1 MMQAFL
7 AIAAAGMVATMY
19 GAFLWAPTEVTMGD
33 VQRIF
38 YIHMACWAVAFPAYG
53 VVSISGVAH
62 LITRNMKWD
71 RIGLAC
77 AEIGTVFCAGG
88 LITGPLWAK
97 PAWGIWWTW
106 DMRLT
111 LSLIVFLIYL
121 SYLLLRDFIEDP
133 QKRARFSALYG
144 IFAIPAVIFDYL
156 AIRLW
161 RTQHPQPVIMGGEGS
176 GLDPIMRWV
185 LLISTLTFV
194 LWFILIAVA
203 RVRLEKQRELVAQ
216 LRRELM
222 MES

>member
-1 MMQAFL
+1 MFQALL
-7 AIAAAGMVATMY
+7 ALAAAGMVATMY
-19 GAFLWAPTEVTMGD
+19 GAVLWAPTEVTMGD

-53 VVSISGVAH
+53 VVSIAGIAQ
-62 LITRNMKWD
+62 LITKNMRWD

-77 AEIGTVFCAGG
+77 AEIGTMFCAGG
-88 LITGPLWAK
+88 LITGPIWAK
-97 PAWGIWWTW
+97 PVWGIWWTW

-121 SYLLLRDFIEDP
+121 SYLLLRDFIEEP
-133 QKRARFSALYG
+133 EKRARFAAIYG

-156 AIRLW
+156 AIRLY

-176 GLDPIMRWV
+176 GLDPTMRWV

-194 LWFILIAVA
+194 LWWILMAVL
-203 RVRLEKQRELVAQ
+203 RVRLEKQRDEVQQ
-216 LRRELM
+216 LRRQLM
-222 MES
+222 MEN

>member
-1 MMQAFL
+1 MFQALL
-7 AIAAAGMVATMY
+7 ALAAAGLVGTMY
-19 GAFLWAPTEVTMGD
+19 GAFIWAPTEVTMGD

-53 VVSISGVAH
+53 VVSIAGIAQ
-62 LITRNMKWD
+62 LITKNMKWD

-77 AEIGTVFCAGG
+77 AEIGTMFCAGG

-133 QKRARFSALYG
+133 QKRARFAAIYG
-144 IFAIPAVIFDYL
+144 IFAIPAVVFDYL

-194 LWFILIAVA
+194 LWWILVAVL
-203 RVRLEKQRELVAQ
+203 RVRLERQREEVQQ
-216 LRRELM
+216 LRRQLM
-222 MES
+222 MD

>member
-1 MMQAFL
+1 MMQAIMAL
-7 AIAAAGMVATMY
+7 TAIGMVATMY

-38 YIHMACWAVAFPAYG
+38 YIHMACWVVAFPAYF
-53 VVSISGVAH
+53 VVSISGIGY
-62 LITRNMKWD
+62 LITKNMKWD

-77 AEIGTVFCAGG
+77 AEIGTMFCAGG

-121 SYLLLRDFIEDP
+121 SYLLLRDFMEDS
-133 QKRARFSALYG
+133 QKRAKFAALYG
-144 IFAIPAVIFDYL
+144 IFAIPAVVFDYL

-161 RTQHPQPVIMGGEGS
+161 RTQHPQPVVMGGEGS
-176 GLDPIMRWV
+176 GLDPTMRTV
-185 LLISTLTFV
+185 LLISMGTFV
-194 LWFILIAVA
+194 LWWILVA
-203 RVRLEKQRELVAQ
+203 ALRVRLEKQREEVAQ
-216 LRRELM
+216 LRRELRM
-222 MES
+222 N

>member
-1 MMQAFL
+1 MFQALL
-7 AIAAAGMVATMY
+7 AMAAAGMVATMY
-19 GAFLWAPTEVTMGD
+19 GAFVWAPTEVTMGD

-38 YIHMACWAVAFPAYG
+38 YIHMACWAVAFPAYC
-53 VVSISGVAH
+53 VVSVSG
-62 LITRNMKWD
+62 LGYLFTKNMKWD

-121 SYLLLRDFIEDP
+121 SYLLLRDFMEDA
-133 QKRARFSALYG
+133 QKRAKFAALYG

-161 RTQHPQPVIMGGEGS
+161 RTQHPQPVIMGGANS
-176 GLDPIMRWV
+176 GLDPTMRTV
-185 LLISTLTFV
+185 LLITTLTFT

-203 RVRLEKQRELVAQ
+203 RVRLERQREEVRE
-216 LRRELM
+216 LRRQLM
-222 MES
+222 MGA

>member
-1 MMQAFL
+1 MFQTLL
-7 AIAAAGMVATMY
+7 ALAAAGMVATMY
-19 GAFLWAPTEVTMGD
+19 GAFVWAPTEVTMGD

-38 YIHMACWAVAFPAYG
+38 YIHMACWAVAFPAYF
-53 VVSISGVAH
+53 VVSLSGLAY
-62 LITRNMKWD
+62 LFTKNMRWD
-71 RIGLAC
+71 GIGVAC
-77 AEIGTVFCAGG
+77 AEIGTMFCAGG

-121 SYLLLRDFIEDP
+121 SYLLLRDFIEDT
-133 QKRARFSALYG
+133 QKRARFAAIYG
-144 IFAIPAVIFDYL
+144 IFAIPAVVFDYL

-176 GLDPIMRWV
+176 GLDPTMRTV
-185 LLISTLTFV
+185 LLITTLTFT

-203 RVRLEKQRELVAQ
+203 RVRLERQREEVAQ
-216 LRRELM
+216 LRRQLM
-222 MES
+222 MEN